1 MQTKVIR
8 IVTLFIL
15 LSVSCINV
23 FAKSF
28 IKNGIYYAGNDD
40 TKEASVVQVNNMI
53 IEGNTDGVIRKIKIT
68 DRNINNLLFVGRI
81 DLSKK

>member
-15 LSVSCINV
+15 LSVSCINA

-28 IKNGIYYAGNDD
+28 IKNGIYYAGNED
-40 TKEASVVQVNNMI
+40 TKEASVVQVNNK
-53 IEGNTDGVIRKIKIT
+53 DVISIPDDVEYDDVTYKVTSIATNVLRGA
-68 DRNINNLLFVGRI
+68 R
-81 DLSKK
+81 